1 MQKYEMLVKGQT
13 NIKVTTNSP
22 GSTLTTYKL
31 TEDIN
36 GNVVITDITEATPT
50 ISSIANGLFSQYLL
64 TVPNEDCYVL
74 CLLNGMPK
82 FFRVGTP
89 TIRGLIYAN
98 VAGLTLPYEL
108 LDFAGTVIQNN
119 NLTDVGNGVYCMKPA
134 TTGDYILNITG
145 MGPVPM
151 HTPYVVDTAGMSG
164 KIVFQKDAWMI
175 IAVPKASSKIAD
187 IVTAIENK
195 YSVNGNTLFRVFSAY
210 PSTNAQHSEML
221 DFVPGVT
228 PTGSKYNFPLVVND
242 INGGIEIVG
251 MWCKT
256 LNYQLKDVNGNNIP
270 DLVEY
275 EWHA

>member
-22 GSTLTTYKL
+22 GSTLITYKL

-164 KIVFQKDAWMI
+164 KIVFEKDRWMLLAI
-175 IAVPKASSKIAD
+175 PKSNAKISD
-187 IVTAIENK
+187 VVDAIGNK
-195 YSVNGNTLFRVFSAY
+195 YGIDPWSIFVVFSAY
-210 PSTNAQHSEML
+210 PSTTTQHGEML
-221 DFVPGVT
+221 DYARPT
-228 PTGSKYNFPLVVND
+228 PNGSKYNFNLVYSDGTNT
-242 INGGIEIVG
+242 EITG

-256 LNYQLKDVNGNNIP
+256 LNYQLKDANGNNIP